1 MIGCVSNKLGDVG
14 FGGRFQMTGGGTAS
28 DPAADTRPVFYKVR
42 VDGMAKGYRV
52 RFQQLTEYY
61 FIYSLMIR

>member
-1 MIGCVSNKLGDVG
+1 MWVFRVG
-14 FGGRFQMTGGGTAS
+14 FKGQAGGTAPDS
-28 DPAADTRPVFYKVR
+28 AADTRPVFYKVR

-61 FIYSLMIR
+61 FIYSLMMR